1 MTITFIGHGY
11 VGLVTAAVFA
21 DLGNTV
27 WVVCRTKTKIDNLKK
42 GIMPFFEPGLE
53 EMVRRNLGAGRLKFT
68 LNYEDAVSE
77 TKIIFICVGT
87 PSKGNGEADLSAV
100 FKSAESIGKNLKN
113 YAVIVTKSTVPVGT
127 NKKVAKV
134 IRDIVRENVPFDI
147 ASCPE
152 FLREGSAI
160 ADTLNPDRI
169 VIGFDSVKAKTILL
183 DLHKPIDGERITT
196 SIESAEMI
204 KYASN
209 ALLAN
214 KISFA
219 NAMSFICEAVGAD
232 VEDRSEEH
240 TSELQSQFH
249 LVYRLLFFLMI
260 RRPPRSPLFPY
271 TTLFRSNALLA
282 NKISFA
288 NAMSFICEA
297 VGADVEDVLNGVGLD
312 KRLGRMFLYAGV
324 GFGGSCFP
332 KDVKALIAIAKDKK
346 YDFQL
351 LKAVNQINEDARTRF
366 VNKVENTLGGV
377 KGKTIAVW
385 GLAFK
390 PNTDDMREAP
400 SIDIIKLLQAKGAKI
415 RAFDP
420 VASSNAAKIMSEVTY
435 FKSPIEAAEGVQAV
449 LLLTEWNEFKQLD
462 LREIK
467 KVMKSPFLF
476 DGRNIYDPAPVK
488 AMGFVYKGVG
498 RE

>member
-1 MTITFIGHGY
+1 MKIAFIGHGY

-21 DLGNTV
+21 DLGNSV
-27 WVVCRTKTKIDNLKK
+27 WVVGRTKSKIDNLKK

-53 EMVRRNLGAGRLKFT
+53 EMVKRNTLSGRLKFT
-68 LNYEDAVSE
+68 LNYQEAVSE
-77 TKIIFICVGT
+77 SKVIFICVGT
-87 PSKGNGEADLSAV
+87 PSKQNGEADLSAV
-100 FKSAESIGKNLKN
+100 FKSSEEIGRNLKN
-113 YAVIVTKSTVPVGT
+113 YALIVTKSTVPVGT
-127 NKKVAKV
+127 NRQVAKV
-134 IRDIVRENVPFDI
+134 IKKIVAGKVPFDI

-160 ADTLNPDRI
+160 SDTLNPDRI
-169 VIGFDSVKAKTILL
+169 VIGFDSIKAKTILL
-183 DLHKPIDGERITT
+183 DLHKPIDGERINTT
-196 SIESAEMI
+196 IESAEMI

-219 NAMSFICEAVGAD
+219 NAMSFICD
-232 VEDRSEEH
+232 
-240 TSELQSQFH
+240 
-249 LVYRLLFFLMI
+249 
-260 RRPPRSPLFPY
+260 
-271 TTLFRSNALLA
+271 
-282 NKISFA
+282 
-288 NAMSFICEA
+288 A

-332 KDVKALIAIAKDKK
+332 KDVKALIAIAKSKK
-346 YDFQL
+346 YDFDL
-351 LKAVNQINEDARTRF
+351 LKAVNLINDDARKRF
-366 VNKVENTLGGV
+366 VEKVDRTLSGV
-377 KGKTIAVW
+377 KGKTLAVW

-400 SIDIIKLLQAKGAKI
+400 SIDIIRLLQAKGAKI
-415 RAFDP
+415 KAFDP
-420 VASSNAAKIMSEVTY
+420 VAVDNAAKVITDVT
-435 FKSPIEAAEGVQAV
+435 FTGSPAEAAAGAHAV

-467 KVMKSPFLF
+467 KVMKTPYLF
-476 DGRNIYDPAPVK
+476 DGRNIYDPAQVK
-488 AMGFVYKGVG
+488 SMGFVYKGVG